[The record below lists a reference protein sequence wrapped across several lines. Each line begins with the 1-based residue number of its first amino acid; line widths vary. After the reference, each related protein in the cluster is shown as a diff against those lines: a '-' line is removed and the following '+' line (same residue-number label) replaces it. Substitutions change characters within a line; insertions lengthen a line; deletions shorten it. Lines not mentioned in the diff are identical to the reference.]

1 MSLVFSLITSNVSCS
16 ASSLVRQAFQQF
28 VRESPLAVCSRL
40 DDGGHW
46 RTLLVRSS
54 GAGQLLASVTL
65 HPQQLAPELVR
76 AERDRLA
83 EFFRSGAGA
92 DCKLDAL
99 FFQEW

>member
-1 MSLVFSLITSNVSCS
+1 M
-16 ASSLVRQAFQQF
+16 
-28 VRESPLAVCSRL
+28 CSRL

-54 GAGQLLASVTL
+54 GAGRLLASVTL
-65 HPQQLAPELVR
+65 HPQQLPAERVR

-83 EFFRSGAGA
+83 EFFQTGPGAH
-92 DCKLDAL
+92 CQLDAL